1 MEWVKKDLW
10 GRAFTERKTCRIA
23 DETVAED
30 STGIKDNSL
39 LFNSVK
45 KLKRLSYIRKGTL
58 NLQGP
63 TANFVNNVSPT
74 HTCIF

>member
-1 MEWVKKDLW
+1 M
-10 GRAFTERKTCRIA
+10 CRIA

-45 KLKRLSYIRKGTL
+45 KLKRLSDIRKGTL
-58 NLQGP
+58 NLQVQLP
-63 TANFVNNVSPT
+63 VL
-74 HTCIF
+74 